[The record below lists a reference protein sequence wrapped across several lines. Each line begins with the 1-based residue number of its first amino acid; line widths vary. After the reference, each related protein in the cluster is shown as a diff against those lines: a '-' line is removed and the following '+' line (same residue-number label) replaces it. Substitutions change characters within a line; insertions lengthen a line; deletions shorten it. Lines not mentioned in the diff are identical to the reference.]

1 MNLFF
6 IFKPNVYSI
15 VHTIIAN
22 AIKRI
27 VIKIVNIV
35 QKAITLPSLTLIS
48 FLIKLIKK

>member
-6 IFKPNVYSI
+6 IFKPNMYSI

-22 AIKRI
+22 VIKRI

-48 FLIKLIKK
+48 FLIKFIKK